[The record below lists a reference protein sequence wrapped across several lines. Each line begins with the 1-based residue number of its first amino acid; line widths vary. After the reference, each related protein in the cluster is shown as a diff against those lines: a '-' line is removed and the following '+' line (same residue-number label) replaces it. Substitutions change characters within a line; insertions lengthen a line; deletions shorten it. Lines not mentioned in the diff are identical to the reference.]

1 MRNAKRDTVTERP
14 VIPLHEDI
22 LRKKKY

>member
-1 MRNAKRDTVTERP
+1 MRNAKRDTVTERA
-14 VIPLHEDI
+14 VISLHEDI